1 MRMHAS
7 QGQEKVEM
15 QLGGGITGRV
25 DLEVSVV
32 GLWSGYGGMA
42 LSVLRFIVI
51 LASFILMRCHKQ
63 PLITYL
69 FIKRCGTAATS
80 AS

>member
-7 QGQEKVEM
+7 QGQEKVEF
-15 QLGGGITGRV
+15 QLRGCITGRV

-32 GLWSGYGGMA
+32 GTWSGYGGMA
-42 LSVLRFIVI
+42 LSVLRSIVI
-51 LASFILMRCHKQ
+51 LASFILMRCHNQ

-69 FIKRCGTAATS
+69 FIKPRDTAATS